1 MQYIVPQ
8 LMLSSVGGSVCDHIP
23 SFTFSLSGCHSN
35 EVSLM
40 SVKEEGKEPRA
51 T

>member
-1 MQYIVPQ
+1 MPQ
-8 LMLSSVGGSVCDHIP
+8 LMLSSVSGSACDHIP
-23 SFTFSLSGCHSN
+23 SYTFSLSGCHSN

-40 SVKEEGKEPRA
+40 SVKEEDKEPRA